1 MNFSTINDD
10 IQMKDVSQYK
20 QSIRRQ
26 RKYYETF
33 NSSLPDKLSNFNLC
47 SDRKK
52 KMKLYSSDNTTTIS
66 VSTSLTTPE
75 VETDNAII
83 DMEREREMVE
93 QYYKERNVLLTK
105 AMFG

>member
-1 MNFSTINDD
+1 MFLSINNQFVVRESTMRHLIHLSLTNYL
-10 IQMKDVSQYK
+10 I
-20 QSIRRQ
+20 SI
-26 RKYYETF
+26 F
-33 NSSLPDKLSNFNLC
+33 VN
-47 SDRKK
+47 DRKK

-66 VSTSLTTPE
+66 VSTSITTPE

>member
-1 MNFSTINDD
+1 
-10 IQMKDVSQYK
+10 
-20 QSIRRQ
+20 
-26 RKYYETF
+26 
-33 NSSLPDKLSNFNLC
+33 
-47 SDRKK
+47 
-52 KMKLYSSDNTTTIS
+52 MKLYSSDNTTTIS
-66 VSTSLTTPE
+66 VSTSITTPE